1 MKDKKKPYLT
11 LREAAD
17 MLMLSTATVSRLIK
31 SGLLEAYRFGGQFRI
46 PPEALKQYINSQ
58 KVGVQYIKNPL

>member
-1 MKDKKKPYLT
+1 MKDKKESYLT

-31 SGLLEAYRFGGQFRI
+31 SGKLEAYRFGGQFRI
-46 PPEALKQYINSQ
+46 TPQSLKQYIDRQ
-58 KVGVQYIKNPL
+58 KVIVP

>member
-1 MKDKKKPYLT
+1 MNDKQEPYLT

-31 SGLLEAYRFGGQFRI
+31 SGLIEAYRFGGQFRI
-46 PPEALKQYINSQ
+46 QPEALKQYINSQ
-58 KVGVQYIKNPL
+58 KVGVQYSKNSL